1 MITMMRRRSRRGRTT
16 TMMMMTMKF
25 VPVLKTL
32 SLFAEEAGTVKAFF
46 ATLDRI
52 GRIDSWPFHQS
63 RTLVS
68 FFAKLNVSN
77 WIISLAFRP
86 KEGLKSQICT
96 LSFEKFRT
104 VKDLK

>member
-1 MITMMRRRSRRGRTT
+1 
-16 TMMMMTMKF
+16 MMMMTMKF

-77 WIISLAFRP
+77 WIISFLMGGIRFR
-86 KEGLKSQICT
+86 LRC
-96 LSFEKFRT
+96 
-104 VKDLK
+104 